1 MPRKPN
7 RNLEPRIQNRRAQHD
22 YFIDWKLECGIA
34 LFGSEVKSLRQGKAQ
49 LREAYA
55 AVERGQLILFQ
66 CHIDPYLHAN
76 LMNHIPL
83 RERRLLAHKR
93 EIAKLAD
100 ASKLRGVTLI
110 PLEMYFKD
118 GRVKVT
124 IAVARGKRMEDKR
137 AAIKEKEL
145 TQDIRRAMTT
155 RQ

>member
-1 MPRKPN
+1 
-7 RNLEPRIQNRRAQHD
+7 
-22 YFIDWKLECGIA
+22 
-34 LFGSEVKSLRQGKAQ
+34 
-49 LREAYA
+49 
-55 AVERGQLILFQ
+55 
-66 CHIDPYLHAN
+66 
-76 LMNHIPL
+76 MNHIPL

-100 ASKLRGVTLI
+100 ACKLRGVTLI